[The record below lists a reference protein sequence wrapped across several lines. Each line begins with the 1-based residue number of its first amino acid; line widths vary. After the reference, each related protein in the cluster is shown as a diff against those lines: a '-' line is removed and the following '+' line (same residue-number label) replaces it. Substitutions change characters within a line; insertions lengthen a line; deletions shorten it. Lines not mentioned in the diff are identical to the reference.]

1 MKGRKQTI
9 FFKNRPYIIG
19 TYSIGGVKEDEGPMH
34 EWFDQ
39 CLADDTYGEKT
50 WEKAESKMLK
60 TAIVKAMERSGKSS
74 DDTVSYTHLDVY
86 KRQIPNRSWRSRR
99 RSHLICDHC

>member
-39 CLADDTYGEKT
+39 CLEDDTYGEKT
-50 WEKAESKMLK
+50 WEKAESSMQKEACQLALGK
-60 TAIVKAMERSGKSS
+60 AHLTAEAIRYLFGGDLLWKARER
-74 DDTVSYTHLDVY
+74 TVT
-86 KRQIPNRSWRSRR
+86 I
-99 RSHLICDHC
+99 

>member
-39 CLADDTYGEKT
+39 CLEDDILQGRKPGKKR
-50 WEKAESKMLK
+50 KA
-60 TAIVKAMERSGKSS
+60 R
-74 DDTVSYTHLDVY
+74 
-86 KRQIPNRSWRSRR
+86 
-99 RSHLICDHC
+99 C